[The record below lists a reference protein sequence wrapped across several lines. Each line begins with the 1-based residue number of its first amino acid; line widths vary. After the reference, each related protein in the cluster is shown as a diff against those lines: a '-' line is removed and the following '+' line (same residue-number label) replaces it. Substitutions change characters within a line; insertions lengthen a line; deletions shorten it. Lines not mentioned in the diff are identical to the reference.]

1 MKIEVRED
9 SVLISG
15 YVNAIERFSK
25 PIRETLRG
33 KIRTF
38 IERIKAGAFRTALK
52 RNDNVLV
59 LLNHNHNRVLANT
72 KDGSAKLEEDNIGL
86 RAEVTITD
94 KEVVEKARNNQ
105 LVGWSFGFYA
115 NADELGTDGS
125 NETRTVTDL
134 DLFEVSILDDTKSPA
149 YYGTSIEA
157 RSNNERML
165 EYRNFTEKEGDEMEK
180 EQEVEKQEEV
190 VTTQEQIEKEAWEKH
205 EEIEREKEQAKI
217 QMFAEL
223 VANKILEKMNG
234 AEVKEEQPVEEE
246 AEPEAEPVEE
256 TTEPEEETTEV
267 EEPVEQP
274 EEELP
279 EEDGEERAIDYS
291 DFERRIA
298 ELN

>member
-1 MKIEVRED
+1 MMKIEVRED
-9 SVLISG
+9 SVIISG

-25 PIRETLRG
+25 PIRETLHG

-38 IERIKAGAFRTALK
+38 VERIKAGVFKTALK

-59 LLNHNHNRVLANT
+59 LLNHEHDRVLANT

-115 NADELGTDGS
+115 NSDELGTEGN

-134 DLFEVSILDDTKSPA
+134 DLIEVSILDDTKSPA

-157 RSNNERML
+157 RSENERML
-165 EYRNFTEKEGDEMEK
+165 EYRATVDEPEVEVDPVEETETEKRAK
-180 EQEVEKQEEV
+180 
-190 VTTQEQIEKEAWEKH
+190 
-205 EEIEREKEQAKI
+205 EIEL
-217 QMFAEL
+217 FAEV
-223 VANKILEKMNG
+223 VANKVLEKLNSTRT
-234 AEVKEEQPVEEE
+234 EV
-246 AEPEAEPVEE
+246 EPEAEETPADEPPTEEPAEE
-256 TTEPEEETTEV
+256 TPAD
-267 EEPVEQP
+267 
-274 EEELP
+274 P
-279 EEDGEERAIDYS
+279 EEDEKRAVDYS
-291 DFERRIA
+291 DFIRRIA